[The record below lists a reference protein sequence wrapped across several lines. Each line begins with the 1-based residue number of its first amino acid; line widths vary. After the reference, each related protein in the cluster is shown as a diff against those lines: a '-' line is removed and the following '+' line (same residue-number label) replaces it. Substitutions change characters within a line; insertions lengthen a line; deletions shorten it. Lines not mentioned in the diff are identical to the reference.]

1 MFWLLLLPAAAPPT
15 FYPIE
20 VRQPQVVTAYDEEV
34 VYGSMAPAAKI
45 SVIAE
50 RSGAITKGFGT
61 VPRSVAKGAL
71 LVQLDDREARLELR
85 LAEAELARATAAS
98 KAAAP
103 AMAEQTKAEVQVA
116 QAKVELAKLRLE
128 QTQVRAS
135 RAGRFTPRAT
145 EGQMVRGGETVLG
158 TLVVEGPQ
166 RFTALVDEK
175 VYQQT
180 FLPLREGK
188 LPLGDKAKEVFIRQG
203 DRFYPARITFIDDR
217 FTINTRTYR
226 VEAELLRAEPTVSIG
241 GETSLWVRRH
251 PGFQTTLAF
260 GTRYQP
266 KQVVGVGLG
275 GSDARTFEEDFDNGL
290 LYVLDARGRVQRRT
304 VKADHR
310 GLPVNRQN
318 YIREGLEP
326 GDRVIDHRGPY
337 PIEHGRKRSL
347 GYISEPSIGQ
357 AYAPVD
363 VSAIRP
369 FRLPDW
375 DNWGKTSR

>member
-1 MFWLLLLPAAAPPT
+1 MLWLLLLPTAAPPT
-15 FYPIE
+15 LYPVE
-20 VRQPQVVTAYDEEV
+20 VRLPQVTTVHDEEIV
-34 VYGSMAPAAKI
+34 SGKVAPAAKI
-45 SVIAE
+45 TVIAE

-85 LAEAELARATAAS
+85 LAEAELARATAAN

-103 AMAEQTKAEVQVA
+103 AQAEQTRAEVQVA
-116 QAKVELAKLRLE
+116 QAKLELAKLRLE
-128 QTQVRAS
+128 QTQVRAG
-135 RAGRFTPRAT
+135 RAGRFTPQAT

-158 TLVVEGPQ
+158 TLEVDGPQ
-166 RFTALVDEK
+166 LFTAQVDEK

-188 LPLGDKAKEVFIRQG
+188 SPLKDKAKEVFLRQG

-226 VEAELLRAEPTVSIG
+226 VMAELLRPEPTLSIG
-241 GETSLWVRRH
+241 GDTSLWVRRH

-260 GTRYQP
+260 GTQYEL
-266 KQVVGVGLG
+266 KQNVGVGAR
-275 GSDARTFEEDFDNGL
+275 GSDAREFEVDFDNGL

-310 GLPVNRQN
+310 GAPDNRRH

-326 GDRVIDHRGPY
+326 GDRVIEGRGRFPVEFGRDRGVGY
-337 PIEHGRKRSL
+337 TRDPIIGR
-347 GYISEPSIGQ
+347 

-369 FRLPDW
+369 IRRPDW